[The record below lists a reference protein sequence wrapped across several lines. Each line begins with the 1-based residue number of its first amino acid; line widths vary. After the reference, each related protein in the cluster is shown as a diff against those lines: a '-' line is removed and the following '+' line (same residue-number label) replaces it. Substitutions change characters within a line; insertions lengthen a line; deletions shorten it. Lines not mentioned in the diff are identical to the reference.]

1 MNITISQLNQNEI
14 KEILS
19 NILKLKIQNKVIKKT
34 KINKQTY
41 QIIINTS
48 NFELS
53 KAITLL
59 QLKINNTYEFK
70 QYIKREV
77 NYFVPLVKLIMKKPS
92 IELINSMRLF
102 IYDNFT
108 KFTRENFIV
117 SFTKYLL
124 DLPEETINNEKNMK

>member
-1 MNITISQLNQNEI
+1 
-14 KEILS
+14 
-19 NILKLKIQNKVIKKT
+19 
-34 KINKQTY
+34 
-41 QIIINTS
+41 
-48 NFELS
+48 
-53 KAITLL
+53 
-59 QLKINNTYEFK
+59 
-70 QYIKREV
+70 
-77 NYFVPLVKLIMKKPS
+77 MKKPS